1 MSNSPMK
8 IAAPTHH
15 STSRAVASGQPRL
28 STMTFLFTDIEGST
42 RQWEQVPDMHGRVER
57 HFEMLRRTVGELG
70 GSVFATMG
78 PYPTEADAVRAA
90 DSARVP
96 HYHVALSHS
105 TLNVA
110 PPSWRQQELSKR
122 DTRV

>member
-1 MSNSPMK
+1 MPNSPMK
-8 IAAPTHH
+8 FAAPTDH
-15 STSRAVASGQPRL
+15 SALHAAVSGKPEM

-78 PYPTEADAVRAA
+78 DGIAA
-90 DSARVP
+90 SFPSAARPNASRYARSVP
-96 HYHVALSHS
+96 S
-105 TLNVA
+105 
-110 PPSWRQQELSKR
+110 
-122 DTRV
+122 